1 MMDCYIPLD
10 NSIDNEDLASLERS
24 HKLRDFIIFD
34 EDLKIVLYSKNKL
47 KTFTVWIND
56 AKVYESSM
64 ADTFNCRGSIWQL
77 KDSKSSRSFFRS
89 SVVMNNGYSNEIKLL
104 VEYQETADSAQHATT
119 PNGRPKQEYE
129 DFLPSFEPVS
139 WEEQLIGETQQLA
152 LKDEELQSNE
162 SLKSFELIY
171 PIYSLLNMRLRNSL
185 LKPAHSILSSLD
197 FQTSKASIQLS
208 EKFLPNSGDKAP
220 FLLEFEDVRFELV
233 EKDNHIAL
241 NPVCT
246 LQVPFECAPYDGWSL
261 GYELPLVAGNVSNS
275 RPHRVRITIRYA
287 LVLAELKQRL
297 PVTTTWETEVTLK
310 KPMISNAISQASS
323 AISTPKLYGT
333 MPRTP
338 MLGSTTSLV
347 NNKLNNV
354 KFKFLSNKIVTTKGQ
369 NFTLKLQI
377 SNTSNSSLDM
387 VVYYNSKPPIP
398 GQSSSPLALQKQ
410 FQIYK
415 RYRKI
420 SEGVILLSNDCK
432 IPTVEP
438 NETYLAD
445 LSFVGVMSGYY
456 PTLAGLKM
464 VDLKTNEVIDIG
476 QGASVLVK

>member
-1 MMDCYIPLD
+1 MDCYIPLD
-10 NSIDNEDLASLERS
+10 NSIDNEDLTSLERS
-24 HKLRDFIIFD
+24 HKLRNFIIFD
-34 EDLKIVLYSKNKL
+34 EDLKIVLRSKNKL
-47 KTFTVWIND
+47 KTITVWIND
-56 AKVYESSM
+56 AKVYESAV
-64 ADTFNCRGSIWQL
+64 ADVFTCRGSIWQL
-77 KDSKSSRSFFRS
+77 KDRSSRSFFRS

-104 VEYQETADSAQHATT
+104 FEYEETGDLAQDATT
-119 PNGRPKQEYE
+119 ANGGSKHEYE

-139 WEEQLIGETQQLA
+139 WEEQLVGETQQLA
-152 LKDEELQSNE
+152 LKDEESQSKE
-162 SLKSFELIY
+162 SLKSFELLY

-208 EKFLPNSGDKAP
+208 EKLLPNVGDKAP
-220 FLLEFEDVRFELV
+220 FVLEFETVKFELV
-233 EKDNHIAL
+233 EKSNHIAI
-241 NPVCT
+241 NPVCPFQ
-246 LQVPFECAPYDGWSL
+246 LPFECAPYDGWSL
-261 GYELPLVAGNVSNS
+261 SYELPLVSGNPSS

-287 LVLAELKQRL
+287 LVLAELSQRL

-310 KPMISNAISQASS
+310 KPMISSAISQASS
-323 AISTPKLYGT
+323 AISTPKLYGLL
-333 MPRTP
+333 PRTP

-354 KFKFLSNKIVTTKGQ
+354 KFKFLSNKIIATKGQ

-377 SNTSNSSLDM
+377 SNTSTSSLDM
-387 VVYYNSKPPIP
+387 VVYYNSKPPVP
-398 GQSSSPLALQKQ
+398 GHSSSPLPLQKQ

-420 SEGVILLSNDCK
+420 SEGIILLSNDCK

>member
-1 MMDCYIPLD
+1 MDCYIPLD
-10 NSIDNEDLASLERS
+10 KSIDNEDLTTLERS
-24 HKLRDFIIFD
+24 HKLRNFIIFD
-34 EDLKIVLYSKNKL
+34 EDLKIVLRSKNKL

-56 AKVYESSM
+56 AKVYESAVS
-64 ADTFNCRGSIWQL
+64 DIFICQGSIWQL
-77 KDSKSSRSFFRS
+77 KDSRSSRSFFRS

-104 VEYQETADSAQHATT
+104 FEYQEIEDLGQNASTA
-119 PNGRPKQEYE
+119 NGGGKHEYE

-139 WEEQLIGETQQLA
+139 CEEQLATETQQLA
-152 LKDEELQSNE
+152 LKDEEPQGDE
-162 SLKSFELIY
+162 SLKNFELLY

-208 EKFLPNSGDKAP
+208 ERFLPDTGDKPA
-220 FLLEFEDVRFELV
+220 FMLEFEDVKFELI
-233 EKDNHIAL
+233 EKTNHIPI
-241 NPVCT
+241 NPVYP
-246 LQVPFECAPYDGWSL
+246 LQTPFQCAPYDGWSL
-261 GYELPLVAGNVSNS
+261 SYELPLVSGNSSTS
-275 RPHRVRITIRYA
+275 RPHRVRITMRYA
-287 LVLAELKQRL
+287 LVLAQLKQRL

-310 KPMISNAISQASS
+310 KPMINNAISQASS
-323 AISTPKLYGT
+323 TISTPRLYG
-333 MPRTP
+333 MLPRTP

-354 KFKFLSNKIVTTKGQ
+354 KFKFLSNKIIATKGQ

-377 SNTSNSSLDM
+377 SNTSTSSLDM
-387 VVYYNSKPPIP
+387 VVYYNSNPPIP
-398 GQSSSPLALQKQ
+398 SQSSSQLPLQKQ
-410 FQIYK
+410 FQICK

-420 SEGVILLSNDCK
+420 SEGIILLSNDCK

-445 LSFVGVMSGYY
+445 LSFVGIMSGYY

-476 QGASVLVK
+476 QGASVLIK